1 MTNCVFCSIMISTG
15 EGNTP
20 RANAGAQVEI
30 GEAKKFPTPRKLK
43 GGASITSMT
52 TEKVCSTFERNWLG

>member
-1 MTNCVFCSIMISTG
+1 LRKRKKVFFKKALTNPTLYAIIISTG

-30 GEAKKFPTPRKLK
+30 GEAKRFPP
-43 GGASITSMT
+43 ITA
-52 TEKVCSTFERNWLG
+52 NG